1 LRTSALFVLAYLAGS
16 VNFSILLF
24 RILGK
29 GDPRDAYSK
38 NPGAT
43 NVYRQL
49 GLLWAAVVL
58 LLDMGRAVALAL
70 ICLKLLK
77 MPLVPFGGLALIL
90 GNRFPCF
97 HGLRGGKGVANYL
110 GFTLALTPLWAA
122 AGAAAWLALFGIF
135 RLPFIGSLAMV
146 ALLAAGTLKACN
158 FDPLAVV
165 AVLATLVLIYWAHGP
180 NIRHQV
186 QKSKKPGI

>member
-1 LRTSALFVLAYLAGS
+1 MRVSALFALAYLAGS

-24 RILGK
+24 RILKK
-29 GDPRDAYSK
+29 GDPREAYSK
-38 NPGAT
+38 NPGTT

-49 GLLWAAVVL
+49 GIFWAAVVL
-58 LLDMGRAVALAL
+58 LLDMGRAVAVAL

-77 MPLVPFGGLALIL
+77 IQLVPWAGLALIA

-110 GFTLALTPLWAA
+110 GFTLMVTPLWAA
-122 AGAAAWLALFGIF
+122 AGVLAWLAAFGIF

-146 ALLAAGTLKACN
+146 ALLGGGTMAACS
-158 FDPLAVV
+158 FHPV
-165 AVLATLVLIYWAHGP
+165 ATIGVLATVVLIYWAHKP
-180 NIRHQV
+180 NIV
-186 QKSKKPGI
+186 QQIQKWKSE

>member
-1 LRTSALFVLAYLAGS
+1 LRVSALFALAYLAGS

-24 RILGK
+24 RLLKK

-38 NPGAT
+38 NPGTT

-49 GLLWAAVVL
+49 GISWAAVVL
-58 LLDMGRAVALAL
+58 LLDMGRAVAVAL

-77 MPLVPFGGLALIL
+77 IQLVPWAGLALIA

-110 GFTLALTPLWAA
+110 GFTLMVTPLWAA
-122 AGAAAWLALFGIF
+122 AGVLAWLAAFGIF

-146 ALLAAGTLKACN
+146 ALLGAGTLAACS
-158 FDPLAVV
+158 FHPV
-165 AVLATLVLIYWAHGP
+165 ATIGVLATVALIYWAHKP
-180 NIRHQV
+180 NIAQQI
-186 QKSKKPGI
+186 QKWKGK